1 MDNIIRERGSS
12 GRLPSSGSKVTVVCV
27 CVCVFLVFL
36 RAHKALDLGEP
47 QFTMRRKMEQLRE
60 ELELMEQLREVRMAE
75 KKKIKWFL
83 KHISN
88 VFFFFCPTTEHRE
101 QTKSGPS

>member
-27 CVCVFLVFL
+27 CVFPVFL

-75 KKKIKWFL
+75 KNKKTKINLCFHRWFL

-88 VFFFFCPTTEHRE
+88 V
-101 QTKSGPS
+101 

>member
-1 MDNIIRERGSS
+1 MDNIIREREV
-12 GRLPSSGSKVTVVCV
+12 RLDVYHPQAQRSQLCV

-75 KKKIKWFL
+75 KKKK
-83 KHISN
+83 SN
-88 VFFFFCPTTEHRE
+88 GF
-101 QTKSGPS
+101 